1 MSAEDL
7 DAVLERIA
15 HLWTEVQATRTRDPR
30 HAKLMAEI
38 HDQSAVYLRL
48 VDMQRRLGKV
58 DRAEKTDKRDKA
70 DKPERANKAES
81 VDKVSRHQE

>member
-15 HLWTEVQATRTRDPR
+15 RLWTEMQATRTRSK

-48 VDMQRRLGKV
+48 VDLQRRLDKV
-58 DRAEKTDKRDKA
+58 DRADKTDKPQKP
-70 DKPERANKAES
+70 DKPERADKAES
-81 VDKVSRHQE
+81 VNKASRQQE